1 MMRRWAVLGVLL
13 GVAAGVLFG
22 APASWLA
29 WSLARATDNR
39 VQMQA
44 AAGTVWHGHAQLV
57 LSDGA
62 ERASAVALPGLLA
75 WQLDAGSSGLTIHL
89 RSACCIDG
97 ALMVELAPSPGA
109 LQVRMGDAASRWPAG
124 LLTGLGAPWN
134 TVGLQ
139 GLLGLQTQGLSVEW
153 SGGHWTWE
161 GAARIDATGMSS
173 RLSTLQPLGDYRL
186 RLDAPVKG
194 GTPAIALETLS
205 GSLLLSGTG
214 QWSGSQWR
222 FRGEA
227 RAEPPSEEALSNLLN
242 IMGRRDGLR
251 SVISLG

>member
-1 MMRRWAVLGVLL
+1 MMRRWALLGVLL

-39 VQMQA
+39 VQLQA
-44 AAGTVWHGHAQLV
+44 ANGTVWHGHAQLV

-75 WQLDAGSSGLTIHL
+75 WRLAAGSGGVTIRL

-97 ALMVELAPSPGA
+97 VLAVELAPSYAA
-109 LQVRMGDAASRWPAG
+109 LQVRMGDGASRWPAG
-124 LLTGLGAPWN
+124 LLAGLGAPWN

-139 GLLGLQTQGLSVEW
+139 GLLGLQTQSLSVAW
-153 SGGHWTWE
+153 SGGRWTWE
-161 GAARIDATGMSS
+161 GTARIEATGISS

-186 RLDAPVKG
+186 RFDAPVKDG
-194 GTPAIALETLS
+194 APAIALETLS

-227 RAEPPSEEALSNLLN
+227 RAEPQAEEALGNLLN
-242 IMGRRDGLR
+242 ILGRREGLR